1 MKSSAWLKRLL
12 IMSLITQIFPVICG
26 AQTPTPLPTPTPTS
40 YFQWPRADQ
49 RVNSTLGSFRSKR
62 FHLGLDLKRAEGQA
76 VYPSADGVIRTKEM
90 IEGSGFTITVEHDNG
105 LITNYLHL
113 IIDYPPQFPDL
124 GESVTQFDQIGQVG
138 GTGGSGAVYTP
149 HLHFE
154 IRDVQPGQTPK
165 YESSGDAHNPLNY
178 LPPR

>member
-12 IMSLITQIFPVICG
+12 MMSLIIQIFPVICG

-138 GTGGSGAVYTP
+138 GTVDCRNGNP
-149 HLHFE
+149 PQMK
-154 IRDVQPGQTPK
+154 RQTPQSYGHLSVCSFAVK
-165 YESSGDAHNPLNY
+165 NDDMSIA
-178 LPPR
+178 

>member
-1 MKSSAWLKRLL
+1 MGIDMK
-12 IMSLITQIFPVICG
+12 
-26 AQTPTPLPTPTPTS
+26 
-40 YFQWPRADQ
+40 
-49 RVNSTLGSFRSKR
+49 N
-62 FHLGLDLKRAEGQA
+62 AEWQA

>member
-12 IMSLITQIFPVICG
+12 MMSLIIQIFPVICG

-49 RVNSTLGSFRSKR
+49 RVNSTLGSFRSNR

-105 LITNYLHL
+105 QITNYLHL
-113 IIDYPPQFPDL
+113 IEDDPPQFPDVNTP
-124 GESVTQFDQIGQVG
+124 VTLATQIGEVG
-138 GTGGSGAVYTP
+138 GSVDCRNRNP
-149 HLHFE
+149 PQMK
-154 IRDVQPGQTPK
+154 RQTPQ
-165 YESSGDAHNPLNY
+165 SY
-178 LPPR
+178 LHKSVCSYAVKNEDIA

>member
-90 IEGSGFTITVEHDNG
+90 RDDSGFTITVEHDNG

-138 GTGGSGAVYTP
+138 GTVDCRNGNP
-149 HLHFE
+149 PQMK
-154 IRDVQPGQTPK
+154 RQTPQSYGHLSVCSFAVK
-165 YESSGDAHNPLNY
+165 NDDIA
-178 LPPR
+178 